1 VQVKAFATKYLGALT
16 RSRRG
21 SCLADLKN
29 YRSLGDEMSFTIY
42 EPSGLM
48 FIQWFNN
55 IDAVIASMLAN
66 PNNTY
71 HRNP

>member
-1 VQVKAFATKYLGALT
+1 
-16 RSRRG
+16 
-21 SCLADLKN
+21 
-29 YRSLGDEMSFTIY
+29 MSFTIY

-55 IDAVIASMLAN
+55 IDALITSMLAN